1 MGGSHERQEREHN
14 LPLQHHTQQEHAK
27 ESGHHASI
35 ADNRRAPQTGSQDMA
50 MLHQHYAAHRA
61 AQRAAAGEPDT
72 AHAAASS
79 RSAHRVD
86 QDLARH
92 DYVSAIQVMDR
103 DPDAHESQRLAATI
117 TSHLDAYLGG
127 LGMYDLLRTL
137 HNLDA
142 HGCLGQIQGALI
154 NGAAGLTKER
164 LAFAY
169 GVLDFGIDALEGPGS
184 PYLSDHAAD
193 YEGAVTYLQFR
204 AHPTPT
210 RSAQRVAQDLAAG
223 NVVGAFQVLDK
234 DADRTERLYLLEM
247 ILQRIEHWL
256 GQRSMYE
263 LLRALGPLKAQGY
276 LDRRTEL
283 GDTFQALLLN
293 AAHGLGKD
301 RLAFALS
308 VLTNGPEA
316 LSPSDHGG
324 YLPQYLV
331 GPPATTKGGVTT
343 DITHFDD
350 FNGAVRYLE
359 GTHSLWE
366 GHKVERILSPLPVAS
381 PDLYEVYITTQVQNY
396 QSGSRDGTEAATKA
410 IAGDGFDYSA
420 FWLSVAGS
428 LLGAA
433 ACLIPGAASIV
444 ALGFAGAGGVVQG
457 LSLLPHDQASLSKA
471 ITSTLGAAG
480 SKDEQTLC
488 GRIEASKGLRIRA
501 ALDSLPRDQHG
512 QPLQSDYEFKLHLLK
527 RFFQPEVIRL
537 GDGGDP
543 SVVPDAVEA
552 VVQRSL
558 LLGAVGLGSQHGS
571 QGLGRV
577 LYRYNAANV
586 LYQGSPA
593 LNPPERWT
601 YTLAETAL
609 VVVPQLRQAV
619 ADQLAQGEIVGAD
632 LVGPKAI
639 VVNQQYVFLDQANA
653 VDTKDLALPDQ
664 WVYDEAQQREVREPA
679 ATFAGAIR
687 DGAWGNN
694 EKRPP
699 QTAIQRVS
707 DDLSS

>member
-283 GDTFQALLLN
+283 GDTFQALLLA
-293 AAHGLGKD
+293 AAHGLDHD
-301 RLAFALS
+301 RLTYALTILARGVEFVNDETQPSYIANHYEDLHGAQAYLKSTSAGAS
-308 VLTNGPEA
+308 VVLDEPLDPREHIY
-316 LSPSDHGG
+316 SDW
-324 YLPQYLV
+324 LV
-331 GPPATTKGGVTT
+331 GLNNDYST
-343 DITHFDD
+343 DVELGIANAVSAVGYDPVLY
-350 FNGAVRYLE
+350 GAWWTNVIGL
-359 GTHSLWE
+359 
-366 GHKVERILSPLPVAS
+366 
-381 PDLYEVYITTQVQNY
+381 
-396 QSGSRDGTEAATKA
+396 A
-410 IAGDGFDYSA
+410 IAGASCLVPGLAEGLKIASTA
-420 FWLSVAGS
+420 V
-428 LLGAA
+428 GAA
-433 ACLIPGAASIV
+433 LQ
-444 ALGFAGAGGVVQG
+444 GVSG
-457 LSLLPHDQASLSKA
+457 LPSLS
-471 ITSTLGAAG
+471 
-480 SKDEQTLC
+480 
-488 GRIEASKGLRIRA
+488 
-501 ALDSLPRDQHG
+501 
-512 QPLQSDYEFKLHLLK
+512 
-527 RFFQPEVIRL
+527 
-537 GDGGDP
+537 
-543 SVVPDAVEA
+543 
-552 VVQRSL
+552 
-558 LLGAVGLGSQHGS
+558 GSQMDFA
-571 QGLGRV
+571 QRV
-577 LYRYNAANV
+577 AANV
-586 LYQGSPA
+586 GGKAHHDEHSAWLHIANRTRDVVHQWHQVA
-593 LNPPERWT
+593 TKERWGH
-601 YTLAETAL
+601 YQLQATLIQQFWKPEF
-609 VVVPQLRQAV
+609 V
-619 ADQLAQGEIVGAD
+619 EINGA
-632 LVGPKAI
+632 
-639 VVNQQYVFLDQANA
+639 
-653 VDTKDLALPDQ
+653 
-664 WVYDEAQQREVREPA
+664 
-679 ATFAGAIR
+679 
-687 DGAWGNN
+687 AW
-694 EKRPP
+694 
-699 QTAIQRVS
+699 
-707 DDLSS
+707 